1 MADWLHR
8 TVAGL
13 APLEPGYRR
22 IRIAPRPGGGLTHA
36 SARHLSPFGEI
47 SVGWRREGD
56 DVVVSA
62 TIPPGVTAEVDLPD
76 LTGVATSGTHEWR
89 VTLPEPVYGPPATVR
104 DLMDDPARWER
115 FVEGTI
121 AAPLRGMVH
130 FTDEASVADRMAA
143 HLDDPVE
150 VLVDAFTLGGS
161 DGGRDEILAVVRE
174 SLT

>member
-1 MADWLHR
+1 MD
-8 TVAGL
+8 
-13 APLEPGYRR
+13 
-22 IRIAPRPGGGLTHA
+22 
-36 SARHLSPFGEI
+36 
-47 SVGWRREGD
+47 WRRDGD

-130 FTDEASVADRMAA
+130 FTDEASVGR
-143 HLDDPVE
+143 P
-150 VLVDAFTLGGS
+150 
-161 DGGRDEILAVVRE
+161 DGGAPRGPRGGAWWTPSPSAVATAAATR
-174 SLT
+174 SRPSCARA